1 MRRLWGSLLVAILLF
16 VGVGATACQASPSP
30 GFIHTQG
37 NQLLD
42 GAGNPIQLDGVGAGT
57 WLLQEP
63 WLWGGPE
70 TANGMTNVLTK
81 LSGLVGQNATDQFE
95 ASFESQFIT
104 QSDIQQIAAD
114 GFNVVRVAFNARYL
128 DFTYL
133 DNVISWAQA
142 AGIYVVLDMHAAPCS
157 QNPYFTSDSTDGK
170 AELWLQAGCKTQTT
184 NAWQAIATR
193 YAGNTTVA
201 AYDLLNEPD
210 GLSMT
215 NVALTGLYAQIIAA
229 IRVVDPDHLVMVEGR
244 NFTKDVSPFT
254 APLDPNLVLSIHQYA
269 RSTSNPAQQ
278 ITQAVTAAGKL
289 GGVLPI
295 WVGEFGLDTA
305 SNVAV
310 QVARFD
316 AQPQIAGWSYW
327 PWKMAARSDTQDG
340 LNEYTAPLSWV
351 TLLNWMAG
359 KTTSHP
365 TAVQAQQAMADFLI
379 AIGQS
384 TPNTAVLSVLTG

>member
-1 MRRLWGSLLVAILLF
+1 MPGFVHVQGQQILDGDNQPLHLN
-16 VGVGATACQASPSP
+16 GVG
-30 GFIHTQG
+30 
-37 NQLLD
+37 L
-42 GAGNPIQLDGVGAGT
+42 GT
-57 WLLQEP
+57 WLLWEH
-63 WLWGGPE
+63 WLMGQTGTTATIGE
-70 TANGMTNVLTK
+70 TNMLGK
-81 LSGLVGQNATDQFE
+81 LATLVGQPATDQFQ
-95 ASFESQFIT
+95 ADYQSQFIT
-104 QSDIQQIAAD
+104 QADIQQIAAD

-184 NAWQAIATR
+184 NAWQTIAAR
-193 YAGNTTVA
+193 YANNTTVA

-278 ITQAVTAAGKL
+278 ITQAITAAGKL
-289 GGVLPI
+289 GGVPI

-305 SNVAV
+305 SNVAA

-327 PWKMAARSDTQDG
+327 PWKMAARSDSQDG